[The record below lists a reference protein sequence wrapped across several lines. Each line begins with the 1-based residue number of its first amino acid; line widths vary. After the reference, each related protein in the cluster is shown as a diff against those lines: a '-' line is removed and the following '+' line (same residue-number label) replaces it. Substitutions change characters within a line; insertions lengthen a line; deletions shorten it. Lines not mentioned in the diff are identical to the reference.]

1 MSEESKH
8 EKFLRMREAR
18 VPKAVHAIGLLSNL
32 SSHHYECDEDEAA
45 ALVAD
50 LLTAVDEVAAAFG
63 VCGAASPAADEITSA
78 AAGEAPAGEH
88 APAAPAASP
97 RQEVPPHLKPF
108 PEDLTREE
116 EVRLFRIGRELDRA
130 INAIQ
135 DGKGRE
141 AIQILLGLTTA

>member
-45 ALVAD
+45 ALVGD
-50 LLTAVDEVAAAFG
+50 LQTAVDEVAAAFG
-63 VCGAASPAADEITSA
+63 VRVAASAAADETA
-78 AAGEAPAGEH
+78 VAAGEAPAEED

-116 EVRLFRIGRELDRA
+116 DLHIFRIARELDRA

-135 DGKGRE
+135 DGKGRD